1 MRASILSWL
10 VLLILVA
17 ACERRPWEP
26 TPLVGG
32 YQIMVMNPQERY
44 IANAQNELILGPEIE
59 TIGIVSGVI
68 VVNCGLKEVV
78 VNRFANTVG
87 FNLIDT
93 RNGEI
98 IKGLTAA
105 EAEQELRSRG
115 SSMPE
120 MRPLSSYLQ

>member
-1 MRASILSWL
+1 
-10 VLLILVA
+10 VLLILIA
-17 ACERRPWEP
+17 ACERHPFA

-32 YQIMVMNPQERY
+32 YQILMMGGHEDYV
-44 IANAQNELILGPEIE
+44 ANAQNELILGPEIE

-68 VVNCGLKEVV
+68 VVDCGLNEGVT
-78 VNRFANTVG
+78 NGFANTVG

-98 IKGLTAA
+98 TKGLTAA

-120 MRPLSSYLQ
+120 MRPPYSYWH